1 MGSLVTGENDDNMD
15 YEIVNEKQNNNEEQ
29 EVPKRARSITEL
41 EEKLNKIK
49 SQNKFNLKSKLVKK
63 SLNSKI
69 NKKLKKKERLN
80 KKNMKPVGDTTP
92 LTTDNTP
99 TPKVKAEKTEKK
111 PNVNPKP
118 VFNHDGKLV
127 FSKFDF
133 ANVGQKGMYLH
144 L

>member
-1 MGSLVTGENDDNMD
+1 MD
-15 YEIVNEKQNNNEEQ
+15 YEIVNDKKKDTGEQ
-29 EVPKRARSITEL
+29 DVAKRARSITEL

-49 SQNKFNLKSKLVKK
+49 SQNKFNLKNKLVKK
-63 SLNSKI
+63 SLNSKL

-92 LTTDNTP
+92 LTAGETATENV
-99 TPKVKAEKTEKK
+99 KVLKVEKK
-111 PNVNPKP
+111 PNVMPKP

-133 ANVGQKGMYLH
+133 ANVGPKGMIPPTVIYNHRWCH
-144 L
+144 LSL